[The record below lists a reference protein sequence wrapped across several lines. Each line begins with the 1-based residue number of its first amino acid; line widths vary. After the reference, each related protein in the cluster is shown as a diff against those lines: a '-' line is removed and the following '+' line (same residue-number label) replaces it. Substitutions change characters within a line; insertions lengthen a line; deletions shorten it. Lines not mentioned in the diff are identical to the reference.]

1 MPEGRRRWTVGRA
14 SAPASSANQAGPPL
28 TRMRRPARNALRL
41 GAHNHDATFYRRRL
55 PHLRV
60 DGAIYFVTWRVRSG
74 QPDLSD
80 GEREEVVAAIR
91 AFDDDCYVLHAY
103 VVMNDHVHVILE
115 PLSDFR
121 LEAILHA
128 WKSFTANRLQ
138 RGYRRRGAVWQAE
151 SFDRVV
157 RDEAEY
163 EQKRDYI
170 LSNPS
175 RRWPDI
181 ESYRWSWVLGLDQP
195 EP

>member
-1 MPEGRRRWTVGRA
+1 MRSG
-14 SAPASSANQAGPPL
+14 SA
-28 TRMRRPARNALRL
+28 RPVMT
-41 GAHNHDATFYRRRL
+41 ATFYRRKL

-60 DGAIYFVTWRVRSG
+60 DGAIYFVTWRVLCG

-80 GEREEVVAAIR
+80 GERSEVVAAIR
-91 AFDDDCYVLHAY
+91 AFDGDRYILHAY
-103 VVMNDHVHVILE
+103 VVMNDHVHAILA
-115 PLSDFR
+115 PLADFR

-138 RGYRRRGAVWQAE
+138 RRHRRTGAVWQAE

-170 LSNPS
+170 LANPF
-175 RRWPDI
+175 RRWPEI

-195 EP
+195 EA

>member
-1 MPEGRRRWTVGRA
+1 MGSGSGRNIVT
-14 SAPASSANQAGPPL
+14 
-28 TRMRRPARNALRL
+28 T
-41 GAHNHDATFYRRRL
+41 TFYRRRL

-60 DGAIYFVTWRVRSG
+60 DGAVYFVTWRIRPG

-80 GEREEVVAAIR
+80 GERDEVVAAIR
-91 AFDDDCYVLHAY
+91 AFDGNRYVLHAY

-115 PLSDFR
+115 PLADFR

-138 RGYRRRGAVWQAE
+138 RRYRRRDAVWQAE

-170 LSNPS
+170 FANPF

-181 ESYRWSWVLGLDQP
+181 ASYRWSWVLGLDQP